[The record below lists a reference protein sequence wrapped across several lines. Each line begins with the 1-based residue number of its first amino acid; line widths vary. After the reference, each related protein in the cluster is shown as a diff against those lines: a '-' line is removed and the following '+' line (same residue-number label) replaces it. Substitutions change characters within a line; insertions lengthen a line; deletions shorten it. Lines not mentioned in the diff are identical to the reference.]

1 MKLIKYEIFRQR
13 KNFNPLILFKKN
25 KDITYD
31 QFKEFFES
39 RLVESPDI
47 NYYTRVKNKFN
58 ENNDVNVVEE
68 NKTEI
73 NLCISDQIETQDK
86 LTTDDDSDNKK
97 IIKKQS
103 YRKLKKVKDAN
114 N

>member
-13 KNFNPLILFKKN
+13 KKFNPLILFKKN

-58 ENNDVNVVEE
+58 ENNNVNIVEE
-68 NKTEI
+68 NKTEL
-73 NLCISDQIETQDK
+73 NQDIDK
-86 LTTDDDSDNKK
+86 DLKCQDESDNKK
-97 IIKKQS
+97 SFKKQPV
-103 YRKLKKVKDAN
+103 RKTKKSKEEIN
-114 N
+114 